1 VRAFLNDVPEWAL
14 ALIFVGGAVAVT
26 LGLLVLV
33 RRYLDHWRDM
43 GSVEGVL
50 GVAAMVMTLYAL
62 VLAFVVVNLY
72 SDYDKASTDVSD
84 EANSLGAV
92 VQDARA
98 FPLAARQRVD
108 AAVVRYVTEVRR
120 HEFDRLAKGGHDE
133 MFDSVNRFSPVTPT
147 QSAFYRAAVDQLN
160 VFVGER
166 ENRVAKAGTS
176 IPPPLMGLLIFLAIA
191 TVLVTLFINTGHRGL
206 DLALVIAV
214 AIVVSAGFVTALI
227 LQYPY
232 SGTIAVSSDAF
243 TRGSLTHL
251 VGVTH

>member
-43 GSVEGVL
+43 GSAEGVL

-133 MFDSVNRFSPVTPT
+133 RAEELVYGMFDSVNRFSPVTPT

-160 VFVGER
+160 VFVG
-166 ENRVAKAGTS
+166 
-176 IPPPLMGLLIFLAIA
+176 
-191 TVLVTLFINTGHRGL
+191 
-206 DLALVIAV
+206 
-214 AIVVSAGFVTALI
+214 
-227 LQYPY
+227 
-232 SGTIAVSSDAF
+232 
-243 TRGSLTHL
+243 
-251 VGVTH
+251 